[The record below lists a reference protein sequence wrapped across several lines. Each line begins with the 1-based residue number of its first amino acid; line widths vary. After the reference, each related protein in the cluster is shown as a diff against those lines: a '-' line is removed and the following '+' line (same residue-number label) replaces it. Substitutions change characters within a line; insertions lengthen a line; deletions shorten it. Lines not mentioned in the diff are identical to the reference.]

1 MADQDYN
8 ARPRRIIHTNLAAT
22 TVPGSSTLM
31 LSIDCIGLERI
42 FVQLQSA
49 TAALTNLTIKA
60 RANPDASA
68 VTIASAAADF
78 TSPSGLIVGASG
90 DLTVLNGSGWFLMDV
105 RAIERV
111 DLYATSGGTATL
123 AAQVGGA

>member
-8 ARPRRIIHTNLAAT
+8 ARPRRIIHKNLSAT

-31 LSIDCIGLERI
+31 LSIDCIGIERI

-49 TAALTNLTIKA
+49 TAALTNFTIKA
-60 RANPDASA
+60 RANPDATPA
-68 VTIASAAADF
+68 TIASAAADF

-90 DLTVLNGSGWFLMDV
+90 DLTVLNGSGWFFMDV
-105 RAIERV
+105 RGIERV